1 MGKVIST
8 LQGCCCFG
16 KNGFRESITE
26 IEQVSQV
33 SQVSQVREISSYST
47 PSYYGES
54 EQLQSRYYSTDSEC
68 DSVDDNYDNI
78 NDELATS
85 IKYYMMNNIHYVI

>member
-1 MGKVIST
+1 MGTVIST

-16 KNGFRESITE
+16 KNGFRESIAE

-33 SQVSQVREISSYST
+33 SQVSQIREIKSYST
-47 PSYYGES
+47 PSYSQG
-54 EQLQSRYYSTDSEC
+54 EQLQSGYYSTDSEC

-78 NDELATS
+78 NDELAKS
-85 IKYYMMNNIHYVI
+85 IKYYMMKNIHYVI